1 MCTCMSVC
9 ICMYICMSVGVYVG
23 PEQGP
28 LGTLTKTVFF
38 LLYFNCCRYNRRQG
52 HMLRLQ
58 LVCETGNRIGRSVG
72 RSTTV
77 LKDNGISFADVI

>member
-9 ICMYICMSVGVYVG
+9 ICMYICMSVSVYVG

-38 LLYFNCCRYNRRQG
+38 YCISSVVVTTEGKDICYACSWYAKPEIG
-52 HMLRLQ
+52 
-58 LVCETGNRIGRSVG
+58 LVGRSVDYCSEG
-72 RSTTV
+72 QWH
-77 LKDNGISFADVI
+77 